1 MFHFFAPEENAE
13 TGSVAI
19 RGSDVNHIRNVL
31 RLKAGDRIVVSDGR
45 DRDSVCEIVSLAPD
59 EVLTR
64 VLPEAVEESELPV
77 HFHLFQGLPKG
88 DKMEFILQKAVE
100 LGVSSLIPVEMKRCV
115 VKLDEKKKLSRREK
129 WAAQAE
135 SAAKQS
141 GRRIIPEIEPVMSFR
156 EALGRAG
163 EMDVLLVPY
172 ENAEGMDRTRELL
185 SSLKAGQHVGIFIG
199 PEGGFEPSEIEA
211 LTAAGGETLTLGRRI
226 LRTETAGMAALAMG
240 VLMTEN

>member
-1 MFHFFAPEENAE
+1 MYHFFAPGENAE
-13 TGSVAI
+13 SGEIRLTGP
-19 RGSDVNHIRNVL
+19 DVNHIRNVL
-31 RLKAGDRIVVSDGR
+31 RMKCGDRIVVSDGQ

-59 EVLTR
+59 EVLAR

-77 HFHLFQGLPKG
+77 RFHLFQGLPKG
-88 DKMEFILQKAVE
+88 DKMEFILQKAVVV
-100 LGVSSLIPVEMKRCV
+100 GVSSLIPVEMKRCV
-115 VKLDEKKKLSRREK
+115 VRLDDKKKLSRREK

-141 GRRIIPEIEPVMSFR
+141 GRRIIPEVEPVMSFK
-156 EALGRAG
+156 EALARAV

-172 ENAEGMDRTRELL
+172 ENAEGMDRTRKLFA
-185 SSLKAGQHVGIFIG
+185 SLRPGQHVGIFIG

-226 LRTETAGMAALAMG
+226 LRTETAGMAALAML
-240 VLMTEN
+240 VLQTEP